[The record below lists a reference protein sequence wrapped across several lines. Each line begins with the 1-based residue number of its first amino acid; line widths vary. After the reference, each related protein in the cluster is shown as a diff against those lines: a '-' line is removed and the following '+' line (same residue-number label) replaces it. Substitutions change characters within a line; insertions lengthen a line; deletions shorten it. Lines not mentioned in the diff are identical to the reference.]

1 MSIWVLIDNLV
12 FVNLFKA
19 EILYAFIVDIF
30 EIDLRNEFWHH
41 TLNILDIVFIDSIH
55 TYSIVSVLNR

>member
-19 EILYAFIVDIF
+19 EILYSFIVDIF
-30 EIDLRNEFWHH
+30 EEK
-41 TLNILDIVFIDSIH
+41 ILTSHFKHV
-55 TYSIVSVLNR
+55 IVSQFNHRI